1 MLYQLSYRRAAPECT
16 CGRLPLIATV
26 KRSAIPVA
34 AAVVAAALVALL
46 VYGVASRGD
55 DTSLDSAVQQG
66 SRPTAPGASV
76 ALPRLEGSGDTS
88 LRDLRGRVVVLNFW
102 ASWCGPCEN
111 EAPTLQKAQTRLTRA
126 RAGTVLGVTYKDD
139 ADASRA
145 FVRKYGVTYPSL
157 RDDRLQ
163 LAPKW
168 GTTKLPE
175 TFVLDRSGRVVA
187 VSRGEVDGRFLDRA
201 IDRALAS

>member
-1 MLYQLSYRRAAPECT
+1 
-16 CGRLPLIATV
+16 V

-34 AAVVAAALVALL
+34 AAVLAAALVALL
-46 VYGVASRGD
+46 VYGVVQRGD
-55 DTSLDSAVQQG
+55 DTTLDAAVRKG
-66 SRPTAPGASV
+66 SRPAAPGAGVS
-76 ALPRLEGSGDTS
+76 LPKLQGAGQTS

-111 EAPTLQKAQTRLTRA
+111 EAPTLQKAQARLA
-126 RAGTVLGVTYKDD
+126 RGDAGTVLGVTYKDD
-139 ADASRA
+139 ASASRD

-157 RDDRLQ
+157 RDDRLR

-187 VSRGEVDGRFLDRA
+187 LSRGEVDGRFLDRA
-201 IDRALAS
+201 IDRALQS